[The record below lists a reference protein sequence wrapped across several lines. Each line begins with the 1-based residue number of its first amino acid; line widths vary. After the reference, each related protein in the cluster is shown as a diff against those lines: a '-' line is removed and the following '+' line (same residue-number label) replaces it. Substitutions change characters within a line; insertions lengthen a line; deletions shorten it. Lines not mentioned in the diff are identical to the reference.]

1 MWAYDC
7 TINNKLA
14 NWNSKRNS
22 SCAQIRNLWCCRQDW
37 MEQRGRLMWASV
49 MGLKIIMSDIL
60 LDSSLTCWG
69 SDSKAGMQTGRIVYH
84 IKRGR
89 RNYGKKERP
98 RWARHHPAAQSQR
111 IKVAFLRTSALRQ
124 STSSRKAN
132 LPGDSKCWHLLSINC
147 NWCVAHSV
155 TSGPPQPPP
164 PTATTTCSA
173 KMVCCSTPL
182 TYLPPPIQF
191 NFTRDQILSDIYRTM
206 FALVCE

>member
-1 MWAYDC
+1 
-7 TINNKLA
+7 
-14 NWNSKRNS
+14 
-22 SCAQIRNLWCCRQDW
+22 
-37 MEQRGRLMWASV
+37 MWASV

-98 RWARHHPAAQSQR
+98 RWARHHPAAQSQW

-164 PTATTTCSA
+164 TATTTCSA

-182 TYLPPPIQF
+182 TYLPPQYSLTSQGTKSSLIF
-191 NFTRDQILSDIYRTM
+191 TELCLHSCVNSDNKHNLNFKAFKAAGYSHWSLLETQQESFWM
-206 FALVCE
+206 